1 MKTSR
6 NARLLTILSFAIA
19 GLVLLALTVLPAKPG
34 TARSGGVPVLQTTP
48 SPLLDSEVIVVRAY
62 YDDYQMVHDLST
74 WTEPWE
80 VYSDLGFVVLGVN
93 RADLDLL
100 QVLGFRVEID
110 EEATRALAE
119 PRPIGPQ
126 IGYGGY
132 PTIPGYA
139 CYRTVEGTYMTAEDL
154 AAAFPT
160 LAKWV
165 DVGDSWEKTQP
176 GGAPGFDM
184 MVLVLTNQQV
194 PGPKPALFVTSS
206 IHAREYTPAELM
218 TRFAETLLTGFG
230 SDPDATWILDHHEIH
245 LMLHANPD
253 GRKWAETGFMWR
265 KNTDNDFCTNSNLRG
280 ADLNRNF
287 SFQWGCCNGSSGSQ
301 CSEVYRGSGP
311 ASEPE
316 TQAVQEYLRAI
327 FPDQRA
333 DHPSEPAPADATGIY
348 LDIHSY
354 GKLILWPWGYTA
366 NPAPNATGLQ
376 TLGRKFAFFNG
387 YTPTQAVDL
396 YITDGTTDDFGYG
409 DLGVAS
415 YTFEIGT
422 AFFQSCAYFDNTLIP
437 DNMPALLYA
446 AKTVRTPYL
455 TPAGPD
461 ALDLSLSAA
470 TVSAGT
476 PITLTA
482 TLNDM
487 RYNNSEGTEP
497 VQAIAAAEYSI
508 DVPYWDTAPVAY
520 PMDPADGNFN
530 TAVEDA
536 AAVLDTTGLSPGRH
550 IVYVRGQ
557 DAAGNWGAVSA
568 IFLWIEPPG
577 GEIEIYLPVVVR
589 D

>member
-1 MKTSR
+1 MKTTR
-6 NARLLTILSFAIA
+6 LVRLLTLLSLTLA
-19 GLVLLALTVLPAKPG
+19 GSALLAHTLLPAVPG
-34 TARSGGVPVLQTTP
+34 TARSGAVPNLQSTP
-48 SPLLDSEVIVVRAY
+48 FPALDAEIYVVRAY

-110 EEATRALAE
+110 EEATLALAE

-132 PTIPGYA
+132 PVIPGFA
-139 CYRTVEGTYMTAEDL
+139 CYRTVEGTFMTAEDL
-154 AAAFPT
+154 VAAYPT
-160 LAKWV
+160 LASWQ
-165 DVGDSWEKTQP
+165 DVGDSWEKETA
-176 GGAPGFDM
+176 GGTAGFDM
-184 MVLVLTNQQV
+184 MVLVLTNQAI
-194 PGPKPALFVTSS
+194 PSPKPTLFVTSS
-206 IHAREYTPAELM
+206 IHAREYAPAELM
-218 TRFAETLLTGFG
+218 TRFAETLLAGYD

-253 GRKWAETGFMWR
+253 GRKKAETGILWR
-265 KNTDNDFCTNSNLRG
+265 KNTDNDYCTNSNLRG

-287 SFQWGCCNGSSGSQ
+287 SFQWDCCGGSSGSQ
-301 CSEVYRGSGP
+301 CSEVYRGSAA

-316 TQAVQEYLRAI
+316 TQAVQEYLRTV
-327 FPDQRA
+327 FPDQRGQ
-333 DHPSEPAPADATGIY
+333 DLNDPAPVDATGVY
-348 LDIHSY
+348 LDVHSY
-354 GKLILWPWGYTA
+354 GKWVLWPWGFT
-366 NPAPNATGLQ
+366 NTDAPNGAALQ

-387 YTPTQAVDL
+387 YTPFQAIEL

-422 AFFQSCAYFDNTLIP
+422 DFFQGCTYFNNTLIP

-446 AKTVRTPYL
+446 AKTVRAPYL
-455 TPAGPD
+455 IPAGPD

-487 RYNNSEGTEP
+487 RFNNSEGTEP
-497 VQAIAAAEYSI
+497 VQDIAAAEYYI
-508 DVPYWDTAPVAY
+508 DVPYWGTAPVAY
-520 PMDPADGNFN
+520 PLAPADGNFN

-536 AAVLDTTGLSPGRH
+536 AAVLDTTGLAPGRH
-550 IVYVRGQ
+550 ILFVRGQ
-557 DAAGNWGAVSA
+557 DANGNWGAVSA
-568 IFLWIEPPG
+568 IFLWIEASG
-577 GEIEIYLPVVVR
+577 LDVEIFLPVVIQE
-589 D
+589 